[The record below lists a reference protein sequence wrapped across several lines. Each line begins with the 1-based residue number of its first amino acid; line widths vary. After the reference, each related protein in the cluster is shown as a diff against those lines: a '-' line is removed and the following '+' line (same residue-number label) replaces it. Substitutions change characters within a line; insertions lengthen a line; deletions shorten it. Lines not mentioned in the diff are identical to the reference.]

1 MTKDAFEALVKIRKL
16 HEEPSDEEEIK
27 SLVASGKV
35 RLIDAENSALS
46 IESRFDL
53 AYNAAHAL
61 ALAALR
67 QKGYRSST
75 RYLVFQCLEQTLG
88 IPPEQWR
95 ILDSAHRKRNNAEYE
110 GVFDVS
116 EDLVTSMIKVT
127 YQMLLLLEA

>member
-1 MTKDAFEALVKIRKL
+1 MTKDEFEALVKIRKL
-16 HEEPSDEEEIK
+16 HEETSDSEEIK

-95 ILDSAHRKRNNAEYE
+95 ILDGAHRKRNNAEYE

>member
-16 HEEPSDEEEIK
+16 HEETSDSEEIK

-75 RYLVFQCLEQTLG
+75 RYLVFQCLEQTLEFLLSNG
-88 IPPEQWR
+88 VYWTAR
-95 ILDSAHRKRNNAEYE
+95 IEKETMQN
-110 GVFDVS
+110 
-116 EDLVTSMIKVT
+116 TKVCL
-127 YQMLLLLEA
+127 MLAKIW